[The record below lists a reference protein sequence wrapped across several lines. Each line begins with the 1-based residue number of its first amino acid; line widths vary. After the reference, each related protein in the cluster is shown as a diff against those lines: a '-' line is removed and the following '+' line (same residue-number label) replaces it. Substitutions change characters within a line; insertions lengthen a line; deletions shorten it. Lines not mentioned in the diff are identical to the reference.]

1 MHEVSVQRARTAAGR
16 PNAAIVDWQCVF
28 QATNAEEVNNQT
40 ITTMEREDSI
50 CPICG
55 GRIWENESA
64 DFCMD
69 CGEVFPKSKQQSHY

>member
-1 MHEVSVQRARTAAGR
+1 
-16 PNAAIVDWQCVF
+16 
-28 QATNAEEVNNQT
+28 
-40 ITTMEREDSI
+40 MEREDSV

-69 CGEVFPKSKQQSHY
+69 CGEVFPKSEKPSAKADLKTAKAD